1 MLNGLPWTW
10 RESTKQKC
18 ADLFASVHWCMLS
31 PAGKDRIKSDIAML
45 EKARNDCA
53 DSGLRKVI
61 ENWIEDA
68 KKTLADASKKD
79 SLRVRC

>member
-1 MLNGLPWTW
+1 
-10 RESTKQKC
+10 
-18 ADLFASVHWCMLS
+18 MLS